1 MAAKLGRPK
10 GYPKSGG
17 RQPGTANKRTKEV
30 MAAVES
36 TGMTP
41 LQVMVAIMREA
52 YDAKDHEKALDAAS
66 KAAPYIHAKLSS
78 SSVDL
83 NVKRD
88 IEEYSDAEL
97 IALAVQAARWS
108 PEGADAPEGTQQPG
122 GLH

>member
-1 MAAKLGRPK
+1 MTAKLGRPK

-17 RQPGTANKRTKEV
+17 RQPGTANKRTKEIQ
-30 MAAVES
+30 AAVES

-78 SSVDL
+78 MDL
-83 NVKRD
+83 KATVTRD

-97 IALAVQAARWS
+97 IALAMQAARGDS
-108 PEGADAPEGTQQPG
+108 EGSEAPPST
-122 GLH
+122 H